1 MYNLVD
7 LWMNAIQTDE
17 VVKMT
22 DTTERRPYFKVICLS
37 KSEKKKQKPEALRKM
52 IHSIS

>member
-22 DTTERRPYFKVICLS
+22 DTTERRPYFKVIFLS
-37 KSEKKKQKPEALRKM
+37 KVKKTKTGNHEDE
-52 IHSIS
+52 